1 MSAEVRIPLSNA
13 PLTEAERT
21 RLLELLDQLAGV
33 LGMPS
38 DWGTGTRIAQ
48 FTFDALRLRFLVRN
62 AAVAQN
68 LDAEEARVNAMVEA
82 AATALGAIAADEAI
96 PAHVRLQLLGMLGET
111 TDELAHKLIQQQG
124 RAALELSQAVPGG
137 AA

>member
-1 MSAEVRIPLSNA
+1 MSADARIPLSDA
-13 PLTEAERT
+13 PFTEAERT
-21 RLLELLDQLAGV
+21 RLLDLLDQLASV

-38 DWGTGTRIAQ
+38 DWGPGTRMAQ
-48 FTFDALRLRFLVRN
+48 FAFDALRIRFLVRN
-62 AAVAQN
+62 TAAAQ
-68 LDAEEARVNAMVEA
+68 DMAAEEARINAMVEA

-96 PAHVRLQLLGMLGET
+96 PAEVRLPLLGMLGET

>member
-1 MSAEVRIPLSNA
+1 MSADARIPLSNS

-21 RLLELLDQLAGV
+21 RLLDLLDQLASV

-38 DWGTGTRIAQ
+38 DWGTGTRMAQ
-48 FTFDALRLRFLVRN
+48 FAFDALRIRFLVRN
-62 AAVAQN
+62 TAAAQ
-68 LDAEEARVNAMVEA
+68 DMAAEEARINAMVEA

-96 PAHVRLQLLGMLGET
+96 PAEVRLPLLGMLGET

>member
-1 MSAEVRIPLSNA
+1 MSADARIPLSDA

-21 RLLELLDQLAGV
+21 RLLDLLDQLAAV

-38 DWGTGTRIAQ
+38 EWGTGTRMAQ
-48 FTFDALRLRFLVRN
+48 FAFDALRIRFLVRN
-62 AAVAQN
+62 ASVAQDM
-68 LDAEEARVNAMVEA
+68 DAEEARINAMVEA
-82 AATALGAIAADEAI
+82 AATALGAIAADESI
-96 PAHVRLQLLGMLGET
+96 PVHVRLPLLGMLAEGAA
-111 TDELAHKLIQQQG
+111 ELCSVLVRQQG